1 MAPHW
6 NDIAMTTDTLLTLE
20 AIVGAFA
27 TAGPVLPR
35 IALEQAVDRWSE
47 IGPALIATLEAA
59 SDETDQ
65 SDRTNAIL
73 FFGIYLMAQ
82 VRETRAFRPL
92 CTVAADGER
101 IFRLIGDGVTEDL
114 ALILMRIYDG
124 DPAPLRML
132 IEAVDADEYA
142 RSAALDALAWLTAT
156 GRLDREGTARYLR
169 DLYMTLQPQDES
181 YVWVGW
187 QRAIAHLGF
196 DELVSL
202 VEKAFDRGWIDRGEL
217 SPRDFHDTLRAL
229 RQVAEPTEVFD
240 THIREGRR
248 LDNTVRHLTGWAAF
262 RREENRPRR
271 VVMPATAPASDK
283 PIRQPNR
290 DVGRNDPCPSG
301 SGENFKKCC
310 LGKAP

>member
-1 MAPHW
+1 
-6 NDIAMTTDTLLTLE
+6 
-20 AIVGAFA
+20 
-27 TAGPVLPR
+27 
-35 IALEQAVDRWSE
+35 
-47 IGPALIATLEAA
+47 
-59 SDETDQ
+59 
-65 SDRTNAIL
+65 
-73 FFGIYLMAQ
+73 
-82 VRETRAFRPL
+82 
-92 CTVAADGER
+92 
-101 IFRLIGDGVTEDL
+101 
-114 ALILMRIYDG
+114 
-124 DPAPLRML
+124 
-132 IEAVDADEYA
+132 
-142 RSAALDALAWLTAT
+142 
-156 GRLDREGTARYLR
+156 
-169 DLYMTLQPQDES
+169 MTLQPQDES

-202 VEKAFDRGWIDRGEL
+202 VEKAFDRGWIARGEL

-283 PIRQPNR
+283 PIRQRNR
-290 DVGRNDPCPSG
+290 DVGRNDPCPCG
-301 SGENFKKCC
+301 SGEKFKKCC

>member
-1 MAPHW
+1 
-6 NDIAMTTDTLLTLE
+6 MTTDTLLTPE
-20 AIVGAFA
+20 AILDAFA

-35 IALEQAVDRWSE
+35 TALEQAVDRWSE

-92 CTVAADGER
+92 CTVAVDGER

-114 ALILMRIYDG
+114 ALILTRTYDG

-142 RSAALDALAWLTAT
+142 RSAALDALARLTAT
-156 GRLDREGTARYLR
+156 GRLDRDGTARYLR

-187 QRAIAHLGF
+187 QRAIAHLGL
-196 DELVSL
+196 DELISL
-202 VEKAFDRGWIDRGEL
+202 VEKAFDRSWIDRGEL
-217 SPRDFHDTLRAL
+217 SPRDFHDTLRAV
-229 RQVAEPTEVFD
+229 RQVAEPTDVFD
-240 THIREGRR
+240 THTREGRR
-248 LDNTVRHLTGWAAF
+248 LDNAVRHLSGWAAF
-262 RREENRPRR
+262 RRKGNRARR
-271 VVMPATAPASDK
+271 SVMPAKVPAGDK
-283 PIRQPNR
+283 PIHQLNR
-290 DVGRNDPCPSG
+290 DVGRNDPCACG
-301 SGENFKKCC
+301 SGEKFKKCC
-310 LGKAP
+310 LGRAP